1 MKAKPDFEKI
11 KQERVEVK
19 AGSDSEKVSL
29 FKREVEEKVEE
40 GFSEEAAR
48 NFIVAERYKKWG
60 ELISSGAIEARTMSE
75 KSEKGKYENA
85 VLFYNT
91 GVALRIKEAIKEG
104 LTNEE
109 LKRLQEQCQASYEN
123 VEIEENSAE
132 DEITKTAILK
142 FYTKNISDKDKKDK
156 NLIKDLEGLAE
167 SAAKQVKVLKMLYE
181 RVKDKLAIL
190 ESSPQRDEKL
200 QEILS
205 ADPKFGADL
214 LWIAEINE
222 HLRNEEARCVK
233 ETAAPQRFAEAN
245 GGIEKIIGHGMGGTL
260 AIFVGRVFKI
270 AWQSAFLKGQKADK
284 KVQHFFKEITK
295 ESLELFSK
303 EAYYGGALVGKAG
316 RAGVAGAGKM
326 AKFANRQSIKEGIAK
341 AEKSSDETATLLRK
355 VKKEAI
361 NDRSMDPTN

>member
-1 MKAKPDFEKI
+1 MAKPNFEKT
-11 KQERVEVK
+11 KQEQGEIK
-19 AGSDSEKVSL
+19 TGGNSEKVSL
-29 FKREVEEKVEE
+29 FKQEVEKKAEQDGTSKEV
-40 GFSEEAAR
+40 AR
-48 NFIVAERYKKWG
+48 NSIVAERYEKFGKLIKNGVVSETEIKNEKG
-60 ELISSGAIEARTMSE
+60 EEE
-75 KSEKGKYENA
+75 KSKSD
-85 VLFYNT
+85 VLFYNSPE
-91 GVALRIKEAIKEG
+91 ALAIKEAIKEG
-104 LTNEE
+104 LTGEE
-109 LKRLQEQCQASYEN
+109 LKSLQEQCGPSFESVGPVKADEGDKAAIMELYIKN
-123 VEIEENSAE
+123 V
-132 DEITKTAILK
+132 
-142 FYTKNISDKDKKDK
+142 SDKERNDKKF
-156 NLIKDLEGLAE
+156 IKELEERAEGSAKLA
-167 SAAKQVKVLKMLYE
+167 KVLKMLYE
-181 RVKDKLAIL
+181 RVEDKLADL
-190 ESSPQRDEKL
+190 ENSPQRDEKL

-214 LWIAEINE
+214 LEIERINE

-245 GGIEKIIGHGMGGTL
+245 GGIEKILGHGMGGSL

-303 EAYYGGALVGKAG
+303 EVYYGGVLAGKAG

-326 AKFANRQSIKEGIAK
+326 AKLANRQSIKEGIVK
-341 AEKSSDETATLLRK
+341 AEKFSDDAVKLLRK

>member
-1 MKAKPDFEKI
+1 MKDFEKV
-11 KQERVEVK
+11 KPGKEEVRT
-19 AGSDSEKVSL
+19 GGDREKVSL
-29 FKREVEEKVEE
+29 FEQEVKEKIEKD
-40 GFSEEAAR
+40 GISEQAAR
-48 NFIVAERYKKWG
+48 NFIVAERYKEFGKFINLG
-60 ELISSGAIEARTMSE
+60 GIEARTRSVKGE
-75 KSEKGKYENA
+75 KEKYESA

-104 LTNEE
+104 LTSEE
-109 LKRLQEQCQASYEN
+109 LKSLQEQCEPFYEN
-123 VEIEENSAE
+123 VAVGENPLE
-132 DEITKTAILK
+132 DKATETAILK

-156 NLIKDLEGLAE
+156 NFIKDLEGLAE

-181 RVKDKLAIL
+181 RVEGKLADL
-190 ESSPQRDEKL
+190 ENSPQRDEKL
-200 QEILS
+200 QELLS

-214 LWIAEINE
+214 LEIEKINE
-222 HLRNEEARCVK
+222 HLRQEEARCVK

-303 EAYYGGALVGKAG
+303 EAYYGGVLVGKAG
-316 RAGVAGAGKM
+316 RAGAAGVGKI
-326 AKFANRQSIKEGIAK
+326 AKLANRQSIKEGIVK
-341 AEKSSDETATLLRK
+341 AEKFSDDAVKLLRK

-361 NDRSMDPTN
+361 NDRSMDSTN